1 MAPSSGTIPTG
12 KERAMLEIILYV
24 AIGATIGTITG
35 NLIVWA
41 QAEQIREDPA
51 EYVAR
56 KYRIRGDADE
66 SGKTEQAQEE

>member
-41 QAEQIREDPA
+41 IAKIAD
-51 EYVAR
+51 
-56 KYRIRGDADE
+56 RISER
-66 SGKTEQAQEE
+66 